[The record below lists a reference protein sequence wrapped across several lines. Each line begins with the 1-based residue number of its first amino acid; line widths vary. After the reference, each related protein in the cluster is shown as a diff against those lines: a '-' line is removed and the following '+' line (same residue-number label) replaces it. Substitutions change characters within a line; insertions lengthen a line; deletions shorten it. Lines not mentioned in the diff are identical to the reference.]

1 MGVGADGIDGGEQGI
16 GVIRIFLLLGVPHL
30 HNGAGVWLLQAEL
43 VAREAE
49 NLETLVPILTVQLS
63 ELSEVKSGQASSASK
78 IADKNCLLILE
89 EGSELGMHFAIH
101 ILNRLIE
108 DVLNW
113 QDWLLLCVLRVI
125 SGSRSGAT
133 D

>member
-1 MGVGADGIDGGEQGI
+1 MSS
-16 GVIRIFLLLGVPHL
+16 FNNLLETICG
-30 HNGAGVWLLQAEL
+30 LLKSDTLASQAEL

-78 IADKNCLLILE
+78 IADKNCLLFLE
-89 EGSELGMHFAIH
+89 EGSELRMHFAIH

-113 QDWLLLCVLRVI
+113 
-125 SGSRSGAT
+125 
-133 D
+133 

>member
-16 GVIRIFLLLGVPHL
+16 RVIRIFLLLGVPHL

-63 ELSEVKSGQASSASK
+63 ELSEVKSGQASGAGK
-78 IADKNCLLILE
+78 IGDENCFLFLE
-89 EGSELGMHFAIH
+89 ELTEFGMDFTIH
-101 ILNRLIE
+101 ILNRLTE
-108 DVLNW
+108 NFERFKVLF
-113 QDWLLLCVLRVI
+113 DLHLSLR
-125 SGSRSGAT
+125 A
-133 D
+133 